1 MMNVYAMINLKT
13 SYKKVTEMK
22 ETIIQFGE
30 GNFLRGFFD
39 YFLDV
44 MNKNGFYDGKA
55 VVIQP
60 REGGKCALLNTQEC
74 RYNLYLRGLENGEV
88 KQEHHYIESISRCI
102 DPYMNYDAYISLADN
117 PDFRFI
123 VSNTTEAGITF
134 DDTCSFNDSPCKG
147 FPAKLTQLLY
157 RRYKNGFDGFIFLPC
172 ELIDNNG
179 DELKKCILKYAEYWG
194 LSDGFINWV
203 NKKNTF
209 ANTLVDRIVTG
220 YPDDET
226 KDIHPDDKFLDTAE
240 IFHLWVIEG
249 NFEDELPLKE
259 TGFNVVW
266 TDDAKPYK
274 KIKVRILNGAHTSL
288 VAGALLSGIETVG
301 EAMNDGVAAA
311 FLNKCMKEEILPT
324 IGANDESISFAN
336 SVYDRFRNPF
346 IHHKWRSIAL
356 NSVSKF
362 SVRVLP
368 TLLEYKEQ
376 NGKNP
381 KGLTLALA
389 NLIYFYKND
398 NPDDA
403 ETVIETMKK
412 DSIADI
418 LKNESLWQA
427 DLSDMTETVTE
438 YYNRI
443 DTIGA
448 KETMKWIL
456 SE

>member
-1 MMNVYAMINLKT
+1 
-13 SYKKVTEMK
+13 MK
-22 ETIIQFGE
+22 ETVIQFGE

-39 YFLDV
+39 YFLHK
-44 MNKNGFYDGKA
+44 MNEKGLYEGKA

-60 REGGKCALLNTQEC
+60 RAGGKCALLNEQEC
-74 RYNLYLRGLENGEV
+74 KYNLYLRGIKDGEIV
-88 KQEHHYIESISRCI
+88 KEHTFVESISRCV
-102 DPYMNYDAYISLADN
+102 DPYVNFEDYIALADN

-123 VSNTTEAGITF
+123 VSNTTEAGIEFVDTCKF
-134 DDTCSFNDSPCKG
+134 DDKPALSFPG
-147 FPAKLTQLLY
+147 KLTQLLY
-157 RRYKNGFDGFIFLPC
+157 RRYKNGLNGFIILSC

-179 DELKKCILKYAEYWG
+179 VELKKCVLKYAHLWNLEADFVAW
-194 LSDGFINWV
+194 LENENHFV
-203 NKKNTF
+203 
-209 ANTLVDRIVTG
+209 NTLVDRIVTG
-220 YPDDET
+220 YPNDET
-226 KDIHPDDKFLDTAE
+226 KDAHPYDKFLDTAE

-249 NFEDELPLKE
+249 NFEDEFPLKKA
-259 TGFNVVW
+259 GFNVVW

-301 EAMNDGVAAA
+301 EAMNDGVASA

-324 IGANDESISFAN
+324 IGENEESIAFAN
-336 SVYDRFRNPF
+336 AVFDRFRNPF
-346 IHHKWRSIAL
+346 IAHKWRSIAL

-368 TLLEYKEQ
+368 TLLEYKE
-376 NGKNP
+376 KNVKAP

-398 NPDDA
+398 TPDDNA
-403 ETVIETMKK
+403 DVVATMKN
-412 DSIADI
+412 DSIKDI
-418 LKNESLWQA
+418 LANASLWA
-427 DLSDMTETVTE
+427 TDLSDLTDMVAE
-438 YYNRI
+438 YYNKI
-443 DTIGA
+443 DIIGA

>member
-1 MMNVYAMINLKT
+1 
-13 SYKKVTEMK
+13 MK
-22 ETIIQFGE
+22 ETVIQFGE

-44 MNKNGFYDGKA
+44 INKKELYEGKA

-60 REGGKCALLNTQEC
+60 RAGGKCALLSEQNSK
-74 RYNLYLRGLENGEV
+74 YNLYLRGIQNGEI
-88 KQEHHYIESISRCI
+88 KKEHIYVESISRCV
-102 DPYMNYDAYISLADN
+102 DPYKNFEEYISLADN

-123 VSNTTEAGITF
+123 VSNTTEAGIVF
-134 DDTCSFNDSPCKG
+134 DDNCKFEDKPCKS
-147 FPAKLTQLLY
+147 FPGKLTQLLY
-157 RRYKNGFDGFIFLPC
+157 RRYKNGLNGFIILPC

-179 DELKKCILKYAEYWG
+179 AELKKCVLKYADLWNLEA
-194 LSDGFINWV
+194 DFIAWLENENHFV
-203 NKKNTF
+203 
-209 ANTLVDRIVTG
+209 NTLVDRIVTG
-220 YPDDET
+220 YPNDET
-226 KDIHPDDKFLDTAE
+226 KDAHPDDKFLDTAE

-249 NFEDELPLKE
+249 DFEDEFPLKKA
-259 TGFNVVW
+259 GFNVVW

-301 EAMNDGVAAA
+301 QAINDETASA

-324 IGANDESISFAN
+324 IGENEESIAFAN
-336 SVYDRFRNPF
+336 SVFDRFRNPF
-346 IHHKWRSIAL
+346 IQHKWRSIAL

-368 TLLEYKEQ
+368 TLLEYKEK
-376 NGKNP
+376 NGVYP
-381 KGLTLALA
+381 KGLTLSLA
-389 NLIYFYKND
+389 YLIYFYKND

-403 ETVIETMKK
+403 ENVVSTMKN
-412 DSIADI
+412 DSIAEI
-418 LKNESLWQA
+418 LANTSLWSS
-427 DLSDMTETVTE
+427 DLSDMEALVTE
-438 YYNRI
+438 YYNKI
-443 DTIGA
+443 ATLGA